1 MAKKE
6 QTGNN
11 IFLNQGLNIDFNGN
25 LQPQGTYS
33 HALNLSDQSILR
45 ELGYSYFEASNEK
58 EEYLGKNRVILGSV
72 YMSDGEVCLISTD
85 GRGKD
90 EIGIFNTKLRQYS
103 KVAELDLGLKTTHQ
117 IEIIF
122 RMRLGCEKT
131 IYFTDNL
138 NPLRYFNLSRPQL
151 FKEGDVFAAEKFN
164 FFGTNFTIPFFSSIK
179 TKEGGQLPAGQVFV
193 AMQYIDDDQNKSHPI
208 IVSQGI
214 KIYAD
219 STSMEYDDI
228 TGSTGEQN
236 DFVNSP
242 HTSKGIEITLGNLN
256 EAYNF
261 YRLIFINYSL
271 GTGNITDITY
281 SSPINIGN
289 NTFFYTG
296 DNVVGK
302 MSIEE
307 FQTPPVFYERVK
319 NILSIDNSLLAAN
332 IQGPQLNLCYLQ
344 KYASKIKANVAVKL
358 VKLNDINDPFSPKNP
373 TGEMWLMPGEIYS
386 YGIEYILEGNYRT
399 PVYHIPGRSPE
410 DNDTKNLMGKDN
422 FCISSLYTS
431 QKRNSCGDSEDYWGE
446 DYTGTPILG
455 TNIRHHRLPSRRELN
470 LDPVYY
476 NQKVTQIYKEVEITL
491 YRDAIN
497 TEYKSDKTSLTV
509 TLKYLNE
516 KQVEITASENY
527 IIDLPET
534 LEDITLKLNPVP
546 GLNSVI
552 SVVISEIPNSSQVLS
567 GIKLK
572 SPSPTNIKTL
582 STKQINSEIETYA
595 FGIEF
600 SNIILPETGEIQGK
614 KIIGY
619 QILRQERKETD
630 KTILDTGILTP
641 SLVSDFYSTVGMA
654 NLELRAYPQR
664 GDVIKVSP
672 NKNPNIF
679 KKIANET
686 IYSDTAE
693 INSELREIIAKIKL
707 LQKRIKDLSTR
718 PKTPSVLNIIVLLR
732 VEITTLEIQKQQIEA
747 AANSG
752 GNVNIYG
759 LSEIYYDPIKFT
771 RGMSDPKKSV
781 SKVSGNIFGLISPRH
796 KFENRDIN
804 GISEIIIEGF
814 YYDVKDLDRRQILL
828 QDVQEGTSYNPE
840 VHKKKY
846 ADFDGMSLKIGS
858 RLPSR
863 EYVRL
868 EEEKIITTSDIGEI
882 FFLDALFSK
891 VPRLKINNKREIFNV
906 LGDNRMGVVELSN
919 PLDPGYVFKKAP
931 YVVLKRYISNPYSNF
946 QFLPYY
952 RQGNNIVYATNGE
965 KSSVTVFSGDVTMT
979 SMAPTHSIFC
989 DIAFADRPEK
999 SGTCEIIIGIV
1010 ISIGAIVGAVFTGGA
1025 TLSALGA
1032 GLSMISSGI
1041 KKDKAIQVYQSLWT
1055 KGLRASTTDYDVL
1068 AYGAHVKG
1076 KDDEIRWIM
1085 DNTSEIF
1092 FESSINMHLRYKPTI
1107 DLPSYMDNNGD
1118 IEALE
1123 SHSINKLTVLDPDK
1137 GDARGYRGYPMSELY
1152 LLNKDYSAMNNHF
1165 IDLHLPANYDCCSEC
1180 RESFPERII
1189 YSEKSFSDEMTDNY
1203 RTFLANNFKSM
1214 PGDTGEITNLIYSG
1228 GILYVHTE
1236 EAIYKL
1242 PRASR
1247 EIVKDQM
1254 VTFIGDGSFFSL
1266 PENKLVEDNTGNSVG
1281 LKYKF
1286 STCQFLGGYFFMSKE
1301 GNPYILDGGKLE
1313 NLSIKGMSKFFN
1325 EDKIYNTNL
1334 TPDNPSGNGTGYHST
1349 YDAKNQRILLTKTD
1363 RGHSWT
1369 LGYSLKDQY
1378 WLSFY
1383 SYIPNRY
1390 ISVGEQ
1396 LFSFNNYLGQGYIW
1410 RHGENNK
1417 TLKFYDEIHP
1427 FEVEIK
1433 TPTVFDSERNSMTVE
1448 SVSFQADYYK
1458 SHGENY
1464 IKDYDKT
1471 FSKAYLYNSSQTTG
1485 EIKFNLKQEGNK
1497 KNILFNSI
1505 QNSKTSTNISRIE
1518 NRYSFNNIKD
1528 NVKDYNSPI
1537 KINNQ
1542 TKMNTFTEFNKYIEK
1557 YTLNYTNIS
1566 ESKVWS
1572 DKQPLRDTYVSLR
1585 LIFDKQTDTENI
1597 ALHYITINDNQSFR

>member
-58 EEYLGKNRVILGSV
+58 EEYLGKGRVILGDA
-72 YMSDGEVCLISTD
+72 YMSDGEICIISTD

-90 EIGIFNTKLRQYS
+90 EIGIFNTNLRQYN
-103 KVAELDLGLKTTHQ
+103 KVAELDLNLKTTHQ
-117 IEIIF
+117 IEIVF

-151 FKEGDVFAAEKFN
+151 FKEGDIFAAEKFN

-179 TKEGGQLPAGQVFV
+179 TKDGGQIPPGQVFV

-219 STSMEYDDI
+219 STSLEYNDI

-242 HTSKGIEITLGNLN
+242 YTSKGIEITLGNLN

-261 YRLIFINYSL
+261 YRLIFINYNL
-271 GTGNITDITY
+271 GTGNITNITY
-281 SSPINIGN
+281 SSPINTGN

-319 NILSIDNSLLAAN
+319 NIISVDNSLLAAN
-332 IQGPQLNLCYLQ
+332 LQGPQLNLCYLQ
-344 KYASKIKANVAVKL
+344 KYASKIKANVAVRL
-358 VKLNDINDPFSPKNP
+358 VKLNDVNDPFSPKNP

-386 YGIEYILEGNYRT
+386 YGIQYILEGYYRT

-410 DNDTKNLMGKDN
+410 DNDPKNLMGKDN
-422 FCISSLYTS
+422 FCISSQYIS
-431 QKRNSCGDSEDYWGE
+431 QKRNSCGDFDNYWGE
-446 DYTGTPILG
+446 DYTGTSLLG
-455 TNIRHHRLPSRRELN
+455 TNIRHHRLPTRRELN

-476 NQKVTQIYKEVEITL
+476 NQKATQTYKEVEITL
-491 YRDAIN
+491 YRDVIN
-497 TEYKSDKTSLTV
+497 TEYTSDKTSITV

-527 IIDLPET
+527 SIDLPET

-546 GLNSVI
+546 GLNSVKSI
-552 SVVISEIPNSSQVLS
+552 SISEIPNSSYGLA

-582 STKQINSEIETYA
+582 STRQINSEVETYA

-600 SNIILPETGEIQGK
+600 SNIILPESGEIMGK

-619 QILRQERKETD
+619 QILRQERKESD

-641 SLVSDFYSTVGMA
+641 GLTSEFYSTVGMVNA
-654 NLELRAYPQR
+654 EMGEYPEG
-664 GDVIKVSP
+664 GDIIEVDS
-672 NKNPNIF
+672 NKNTGIF
-679 KKIANET
+679 KKISNE
-686 IYSDTAE
+686 IVYSDTE
-693 INSELREIIAKIKL
+693 DINSALKEILEEIKELKN
-707 LQKRIKDLSTR
+707 RIR
-718 PKTPSVLNIIVLLR
+718 VLMQPPVNPINLGLVPILR
-732 VEITTLEIQKQQIEA
+732 SQLYILEKKKEQIEETVG
-747 AANSG
+747 SG
-752 GNVNIYG
+752 ENINIDG
-759 LSEIYYDPIKFT
+759 ISEIYYDPIKST
-771 RGMSDPKKSV
+771 RIGSDPKTSV
-781 SKVSGNIFGLISPRH
+781 SKVSGNVFGLISPRH
-796 KFENRDIN
+796 RFENKDIN
-804 GISEIIIEGF
+804 SISEIIIEGF
-814 YYDVKDLDRRQILL
+814 YYDTKEVNKKETLL
-828 QDVQEGTSYNPE
+828 NDVQEGTSYNAE

-846 ADFDGMSLKIGS
+846 ADFDGMSLRIKS

-868 EEEKIITTSDIGEI
+868 KEEKVITTSDIGEV

-891 VPRLKINNKREIFNV
+891 VPKLKLNKKREIFNV

-919 PLDPGYVFKKAP
+919 PLDPGYVIKKAP
-931 YVVLKRYISNPYSNF
+931 YVILKRYISNPYSNF

-965 KSSVTVFSGDVTMT
+965 KSSVTVFSGDTTMT
-979 SMAPTHSIFC
+979 SMAPSHSIFC
-989 DIAFADRPEK
+989 DIAFAKRPEK
-999 SGTCEIIIGIV
+999 SGTCEIIVGIV
-1010 ISIGAIVGAVFTGGA
+1010 ISVAAIVAAPFTGGA
-1025 TLSALGA
+1025 SLSALGA
-1032 GLSMISSGI
+1032 GLSMVSSGI
-1041 KKDKAIQVYQSLWT
+1041 KKDKAVQVYQSLWT

-1076 KDDEIRWIM
+1076 KDDEIRWVV

-1092 FESSINMHLRYKPTI
+1092 FESSVNMHLRYKPTI
-1107 DLPSYMDNNGD
+1107 DIPSYMDNNGD

-1123 SHSINKLTVLDPDK
+1123 NHSINKLTVLDPDK

-1152 LLNKDYSAMNNHF
+1152 LLNKDYLAMNNHF

-1203 RTFLANNFKSM
+1203 RTFLTNNFKSM
-1214 PGDTGEITNLIYSG
+1214 PGDTGEITNLIYTG
-1228 GILYVHTE
+1228 GVLYVHTE

-1247 EIVKDQM
+1247 EVVQDQM

-1266 PENKLVEDNTGNSVG
+1266 PENKLIEDNTGNSVG
-1281 LKYKF
+1281 LKHKF

-1325 EDKIYNTNL
+1325 EDRIYNTNL
-1334 TPDNPSGNGTGYHST
+1334 TPDNPSGNGTGYHSV

-1363 RGHSWT
+1363 RGNSWT

-1390 ISVGEQ
+1390 IAAGEQ

-1427 FEVEIK
+1427 FEVEVK
-1433 TPTVFDSERNSMTVE
+1433 VPTIFDNNRNAMTIENVI
-1448 SVSFQADYYK
+1448 FQADYYK
-1458 SHGENY
+1458 ANGENY
-1464 IKDYDKT
+1464 IKDYNKT
-1471 FSKAYLYNSSQTTG
+1471 FSKAYLYNSSQATG
-1485 EIKFNLKQEGNK
+1485 EIKFNLKQEGDK

-1528 NVKDYNSPI
+1528 NVKDYNSSI

-1542 TKMNTFTEFNKYIEK
+1542 IKMNTFTEFNKYIEK
-1557 YTLNYTNIS
+1557 YTLNYNNIS
-1566 ESKVWS
+1566 ESKAWS
-1572 DKQPLRDTYVSLR
+1572 DKQLLRDTYVSLR